1 MKSTLRNT
9 AKYLE
14 AYIGTEVNNSD
25 FSYLLVKAF
34 FSFVRQ
40 NYELRHNTVVKI
52 IQAIISTLNRLKR
65 DGYDVR
71 RDYSDYK
78 MGIEEVTTVASSDDE
93 IERLYNLY
101 LKRLSII
108 IRDLFVFACETGLRY
123 SDLVAL

>member
-108 IRDLFVFACETGLRY
+108 I
-123 SDLVAL
+123 